1 MYVTCYHYISLGHPT
16 VDNENVHNI
25 DNVPEQT
32 LLLSLHQHN
41 TTNNTYSH
49 SEPTWFLDHIGTIV
63 ASLVALLLLSVV
75 IVLIGCIT
83 GHWR

>member
-16 VDNENVHNI
+16 VDTTKTVH
-25 DNVPEQT
+25 DKDPEWT
-32 LLLSLHQHN
+32 LLLSLRQHN